1 MTNETHPELFLTLR
15 TLRDLLTQTI
25 DANFISDSACDMID
39 SVCHD
44 TQHAIASAYNDDDE

>member
-1 MTNETHPELFLTLR
+1 MTNETHPELFLALVS
-15 TLRDLLTQTI
+15 LRDMLTRTI

-44 TQHAIASAYNDDDE
+44 VQHEIASAYNDDNE